1 MKPVNCLALD
11 TSTNCLSVALVKD
24 GSLAC
29 ETSLQVRSG
38 HGGILLP
45 IIDRV
50 LERTHTG
57 RNEIGLIAVGTGP
70 GSFTGLRIGIATA
83 KGLAMA
89 LGCPMAGIPTL
100 DAMAQGVSPSPMQI
114 MPVLDAKKGELFCA
128 LYGSDGSRITVP
140 VNTRPAKIAA
150 LVDKDTLFVGNG
162 LPLYRDALKES
173 LHGFFHEGPA
183 HEWHPRAAVIGFMA
197 LALPPESLTADVLP
211 LYVRASD
218 ATLLLEKIKKG

>member
-1 MKPVNCLALD
+1 MICLALD
-11 TSTNCLSVALVKD
+11 TSTNCLSVALLKD

-29 ETSLQVRSG
+29 ETSLLVSSG

-45 IIDRV
+45 IIDKV
-50 LERTHTG
+50 LERTSTG
-57 RNEIGLIAVGTGP
+57 RHEIGLIAVGTGP

-128 LYGSDGSRITVP
+128 LYGSDGSRLSADANVKPSGI
-140 VNTRPAKIAA
+140 KA
-150 LVDKDTLFVGNG
+150 LVSRDTLFVGNG
-162 LPLYRDALKES
+162 LPLYRDALRES
-173 LHGFFHEGPA
+173 LGSFFHEGPA
-183 HEWHPRAAVIGFMA
+183 HLWHPRASVIGFMA
-197 LALPPESLTADVLP
+197 LALPSGSLTADVLP

-218 ATLLLEKIKKG
+218 ATLLLEKKGARS